1 MMRRRRAST
10 AGVVEAPVVNKPIY
24 YGNQQYGQQAP
35 YNNTGGYENN
45 TGGYNGQ
52 YTTHQGEYNAAPPT
66 YAPPGAPNMSMPG
79 AGY

>member
-1 MMRRRRAST
+1 MRRRRAN
-10 AGVVEAPVVNKPIY
+10 AGAVEAPVKPID

-45 TGGYNGQ
+45 AGGYNGQ
-52 YTTHQGEYNAAPPT
+52 YATHQGEYNAGYPAPTT
-66 YAPPGAPNMSMPG
+66 YAPPPGAPNMPMPS